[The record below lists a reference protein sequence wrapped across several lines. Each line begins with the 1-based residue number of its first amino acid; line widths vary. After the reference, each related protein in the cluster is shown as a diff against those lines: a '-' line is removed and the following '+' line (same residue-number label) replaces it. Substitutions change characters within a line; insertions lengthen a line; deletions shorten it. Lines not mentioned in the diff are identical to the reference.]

1 MAARS
6 AADAGV
12 LRAAGARRRR
22 SRVDSLRRVLTGR
35 TALLQ
40 ACSFLIL
47 LGLWQLAVSLPTTRR
62 IPGPLA
68 VLEAIRTIDLA
79 LYGLE
84 AGRSLLRVLAGF
96 VIAAA
101 VGVPLGILIGY
112 SRWIRDLAFPA
123 IEFLRPIPP
132 IAWIPLSVL
141 FFTRIESQIV
151 FLTFYGAFFPIVYNT
166 VGGVAGVDP
175 AFARAARS
183 LGASS
188 RQVFRRIVFPAALPS
203 IFTGL
208 TIAMGVTWL
217 MVIAAE
223 MIASRGGLGYLTWE
237 AYSTLNYPLI
247 FVGMGMIGIVGSLS
261 SVTIRLLDRRL
272 MRWQRRL

>member
-1 MAARS
+1 MAARP

-22 SRVDSLRRVLTGR
+22 SLVDSLRRVLTGR

-62 IPGPLA
+62 IPGPPA

-101 VGVPLGILIGY
+101 VGVPLGIMIGY

-151 FLTFYGAFFPIVYNT
+151 FLTCYGAFFPIVYNT

-175 AFARAARS
+175 AFVRAARS

-188 RQVFRRIVFPAALPS
+188 RQVFCRIVFPAALPS

-237 AYSTLNYPLI
+237 AYATLNYPLI

-261 SVTIRLLDRRL
+261 SVAIRLLGRRL
-272 MRWQRRL
+272 MRWQRRF

>member
-1 MAARS
+1 MAAR
-6 AADAGV
+6 AAAAAAA
-12 LRAAGARRRR
+12 LRAGTTRRRR
-22 SRVDSLRRVLTGR
+22 SRADTLRRVFTGR
-35 TALLQ
+35 TILLP

-47 LGLWQLAVSLPTTRR
+47 LGLWQLSVSLPTTRR

-68 VLEAIRTIDLA
+68 VLQAMRTIDPA

-84 AGRSLLRVLAGF
+84 AVRSLLRVLAGF

-101 VGVPLGILIGY
+101 VGIPLGIMIGS
-112 SRWIRDLAFPA
+112 SRWIRELTFPA

-151 FLTFYGAFFPIVYNT
+151 FLTFYGAFFPILYNT
-166 VGGVAGVDP
+166 MGGVASVDP
-175 AFARAARS
+175 AFVRAARS
-183 LGASS
+183 LGANS
-188 RQVFRRIVFPAALPS
+188 RQVFHRIVFPAALPS

-237 AYSTLNYPLI
+237 AYTTLNYPLI
-247 FVGMGMIGIVGSLS
+247 FVGMGMIGIVGALS
-261 SVTIRLLDRRL
+261 SVAIRLFGRRL
-272 MRWQRRL
+272 MRWQRRF